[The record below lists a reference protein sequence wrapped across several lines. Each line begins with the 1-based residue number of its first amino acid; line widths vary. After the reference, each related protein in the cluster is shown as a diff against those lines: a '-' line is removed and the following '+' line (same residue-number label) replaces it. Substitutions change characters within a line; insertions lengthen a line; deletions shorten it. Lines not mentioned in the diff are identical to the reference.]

1 MRPVRLLGLDLDGTV
16 LTDDKRVTD
25 RTMAAMLD
33 AAHQGCEVVLV
44 TGRPLHGI
52 PEEFTAHP
60 EFRYIIAS
68 NGAVTV
74 DRAENREIHGNFL
87 DPELVLQL
95 VRIPVREKV
104 VYSVFLDGYGWC
116 EEDAFLQMKEF
127 FRPTSHY
134 SYILQ
139 SRRSVKDITEFI
151 RRESREGS
159 RIENFWIMAGSV
171 ENRDRILEMVGKPEG
186 VNIFLTAAYDFEIV
200 SASAEKGRELL
211 WLGGQLGIPPK
222 DMMTIGDNVNDLGML
237 KSAGLSVAMANAE
250 ESVRAAA
257 RFVTKSNEEDGAALA
272 IERFVL
278 DRGHDTAL

>member
-87 DPELVLQL
+87 DPELVLKL

-134 SYILQ
+134 SYILK
-139 SRRSVKDITEFI
+139 SRRSVKDITEFL

-237 KSAGLSVAMANAE
+237 KSAGLSVAMDNAE

-278 DRGHDTAL
+278 GRGRDTDL